1 MKISLSAFPV
11 NSWFG
16 VVEAF
21 LDWFLGGFDDLLYI
35 LLIFMAVDYLTGVIC
50 AISERKLSSE
60 IGFKGIMRKVLILI
74 LGGIAH
80 ALDVY
85 LLKNGSAIRTTTMFF
100 YVSNEGISLLEN
112 AARLGLPVPEKL
124 KDVLKQLHG
133 KNYDHNDQ

>member
-35 LLIFMAVDYLTGVIC
+35 LLIFMAVDYLTGVLC

-112 AARLGLPVPEKL
+112 VARLGLPVPEKL

>member
-35 LLIFMAVDYLTGVIC
+35 LLIFMAVDYLTGVLC